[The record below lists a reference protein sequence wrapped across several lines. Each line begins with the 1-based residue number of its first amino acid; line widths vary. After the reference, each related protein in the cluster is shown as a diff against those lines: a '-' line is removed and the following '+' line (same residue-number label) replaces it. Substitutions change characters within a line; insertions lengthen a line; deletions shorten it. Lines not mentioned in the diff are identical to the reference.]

1 MKCKR
6 GFSLIDIIASIALLG
21 VLSAAFLPI
30 FLTGLEQVVRSGNKR
45 AAYFNAQ
52 TDADQLLAG
61 NSVVNALKQDVSA
74 DIDFNGI
81 ELPMSGTL
89 YTIEVEIPGSGG
101 ETTKMRIFL
110 PEK

>member
-6 GFSLIDIIASIALLG
+6 GFSLVDIIASIALLG

-45 AAYFNAQ
+45 AAYFDAQ
-52 TDADQLLAG
+52 TDADRLLAG
-61 NSVVNALKQDVSA
+61 SSVSSALKQNVTA
-74 DIDFNGI
+74 DINFSGTA
-81 ELPMSGTL
+81 LPMNGTL